1 MRIEEE
7 VVVDGR
13 SIGTFTFRFDT
24 APERGPRMTCTAE
37 QYIRAEDGVPVHPY
51 STFQVVHLP

>member
-7 VVVDGR
+7 VVVDGVDR
-13 SIGTFTFRFDT
+13 HLHVPFDT
-24 APERGPRMTCTAE
+24 APEGGPRMTCTAE
-37 QYIRAEDGVPVHPY
+37 QYIRAEDGVPVHPD